1 MLENLIVFV
10 EEESME
16 AALTSILPSLYRKL
30 HFQMIRFEGKPDMLR
45 NLTAR
50 LRGFQTWLPENW
62 LLLVLVDRDGDSCED
77 LKRCLE
83 TIAAQSGLISKS
95 SGRRDS
101 RFQVVNRIV
110 IEELESWFFGDWEAV
125 QRVYPKVPR
134 TIPGIHDTPTRT
146 LSLAGLGRHWRGYYN
161 EQDISNLVCAKLS
174 WLGLWLL
181 TWSQREIPPAVSKCS
196 ARQLPLRWPSDR

>member
-1 MLENLIVFV
+1 MLENLIAFV

-16 AALTSILPSLYRKL
+16 AALTSILPKL
-30 HFQMIRFEGKPDMLR
+30 IPEASFQVIRFEGKPDMLR

-50 LRGFQTWLPENW
+50 LRGFRTWLPENW

-101 RFQVVNRIV
+101 RFQVVNRVV

-134 TIPGIHDTPTRT
+134 TIPGNPRYSNPDAVAGGTWEALERILQRAGYFKSGLRKIELART
-146 LSLAGLGRHWRGYYN
+146 VSPHM
-161 EQDISNLVCAKLS
+161 V
-174 WLGLWLL
+174 
-181 TWSQREIPPAVSKCS
+181 PARNTSRSFQVLCE
-196 ARQLPLRWPSDR
+196 AIAAAMAL